1 MIRVSYMYSADM
13 FDAIRKEKAL
23 KRKILAIVEF
33 SLLIFVA
40 FSSICRAFYK
50 RSFFDINGFFII
62 FSLVMIIISLR
73 NRYRNSPHKI
83 FERIE
88 EKYPGLRVNVQFM
101 ADGFLMDSS
110 SAVSSKSSSYSYSV
124 IDKANER
131 EGWFLILISNSGYL
145 AFRDNDIIEG
155 SANELRSLLREKLG
169 AKYKV

>member
-1 MIRVSYMYSADM
+1 
-13 FDAIRKEKAL
+13 
-23 KRKILAIVEF
+23 
-33 SLLIFVA
+33 
-40 FSSICRAFYK
+40 
-50 RSFFDINGFFII
+50 
-62 FSLVMIIISLR
+62 MIIISLR

-110 SAVSSKSSSYSYSV
+110 SAVSSKSSSYRYSV
-124 IDKANER
+124 INKANER